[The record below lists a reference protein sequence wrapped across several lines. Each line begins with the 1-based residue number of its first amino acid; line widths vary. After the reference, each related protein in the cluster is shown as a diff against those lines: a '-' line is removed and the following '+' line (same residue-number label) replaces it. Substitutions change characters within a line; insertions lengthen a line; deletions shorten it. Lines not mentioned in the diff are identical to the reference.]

1 VKDFKMHTLYS
12 TSQKKQHGA
21 AAVEFALICLI
32 FFSILFAILELGRM
46 MYVYNTMQEVT
57 RRAARAAVVRWV
69 NEEAAIKS
77 IALFGGT
84 SIPAGP
90 EVTAVNI
97 KIEYLN
103 EAGGT
108 AFPRPDDPPDNL
120 SACNDLGR
128 VDSCIYSV
136 RVSIVAADGTAL
148 KYSPMVSLFS
158 TLFNNANL
166 YKATVTMHA
175 ESLGFEI

>member
-1 VKDFKMHTLYS
+1 MHTLHS
-12 TSQKKQHGA
+12 TPKQNQHGA
-21 AAVEFALICLI
+21 AAIEFALICLI
-32 FFSILFAILELGRM
+32 FFTILFAILELGRM

-69 NEEAAIKS
+69 NEETAIKS

-84 SIPAGP
+84 NIPAGP
-90 EVTAVNI
+90 EVTAANI

-103 EAGGT
+103 EAGDPILP
-108 AFPRPDDPPDNL
+108 ADRPEDPPDNL
-120 SACNDLGR
+120 SACGDIAR
-128 VDSCIYSV
+128 VLVCIYSV

-158 TLFNNANL
+158 TLFSNVNL
-166 YKATVTMHA
+166 HTATVTMHA

>member
-1 VKDFKMHTLYS
+1 MRTLHS
-12 TSQKKQHGA
+12 TPKQSQYGA

-57 RRAARAAVVRWV
+57 RRAAREAVVSWISTADQ
-69 NEEAAIKS
+69 NTIKS
-77 IALFGGT
+77 LALFGGT
-84 SIPAGP
+84 NIPAGP
-90 EVTAVNI
+90 EITAANI

-120 SACNDLGR
+120 SACGDLGR
-128 VDSCIYSV
+128 VAECIYSV
-136 RVSIVAADGTAL
+136 RVSIVDTDGTTAL

-158 TLFNNANL
+158 TLFNVNL
-166 YKATVTMHA
+166 PPATVTMQA